1 MIKLKDILNEATQTP
16 SQKKAE
22 ELITKGKALNKEINA
37 MEKEVSAL
45 HKSYE
50 SLKHKVLQ
58 EAYDNIM
65 DIIRK
70 GMGKKVSKVSLTK
83 GVISVFFTKD
93 NYVEAD
99 RDGATDVIRNLVH
112 SKLGE
117 KTVIK
122 SAGSGPNSHI
132 VTNDYRFIKTM
143 KLVLTQAYINKNST
157 LPKW

>member
-22 ELITKGKALNKEINA
+22 ELITRATEIRKDRS
-37 MEKEVSAL
+37 ELERELKILE
-45 HKSYE
+45 KSYE

-132 VTNDYRFIKTM
+132 VTNDYRYIKTM
-143 KLVLTQAYINKNST
+143 KMVLTQAYINKNST